1 MTETVQI
8 EGLGG
13 RGRGV
18 THTVEGVCF
27 VPGALPDETV
37 TIGEPQARHGVWE
50 APLLGV
56 SGPGH
61 PARNPEPCGHADR
74 CGGCDWP
81 HVLPEPGAELK
92 REIAAAAARTHPE
105 LAARLRE
112 APVIPSPPAYRLR
125 ARFHWDP
132 GRGVLGFYRRRS
144 WTVTGIAGCRLLSP
158 RLAKTLP
165 RLEAI
170 LRDTVPGTV
179 DLEWLEDLEGR
190 AAVAALRPGRG
201 GPDAVPEA
209 WLPPRST
216 AGELV
221 DGWRLLTRSGRDTG
235 GWGTRSVTMTLPVP
249 LSVPVGAFFQV
260 NRHLVPVIFRETARL
275 VGPGNAPVW
284 DLHAGVG
291 LLAAAASTTG
301 DRPLTLVEPF
311 RPAGRAAAE
320 NLPAARVVVG
330 RTAEAYLA
338 RHRRLARE
346 AVVLT
351 DPPRSGMTPKLRHQL
366 AGWHP
371 ARIVSMACNAAT
383 WARDVAFLTAHG
395 YRLAEVMLLDL
406 FPFTSHVEILS
417 RLEAV

>member
-1 MTETVQI
+1 MSETVRI

-18 THTVEGVCF
+18 AHTGGRICF
-27 VPGALPDETV
+27 VPGALPGETV
-37 TIGEPQARHGVWE
+37 EIGPAGERRGVLE
-50 APLLGV
+50 APLARLA
-56 SGPGH
+56 GPPH
-61 PARNPEPCGHADR
+61 PARAAEPCVHAHR

-81 HVLPEPGAELK
+81 HVLPGPGAALK
-92 REIAAAAARTHPE
+92 REVAAAAARTHPA

-112 APVIPSPPAYRLR
+112 AAVVPSPPAYRLR
-125 ARFHWDP
+125 ARLHWDP
-132 GRGVLGFYRRRS
+132 ESGVLGFYRRRS

-158 RLAKTLP
+158 RLAAAVP
-165 RLEAI
+165 ALEA
-170 LRDTVPGTV
+170 LLAAAAPAPV
-179 DLEWLEDLEGR
+179 DLEWLENLDGSE
-190 AAVAALRPGRG
+190 AVAALRPARG

-209 WLPPRST
+209 WIPPRSA
-216 AGELV
+216 AGTLV
-221 DGWRLLTRSGRDTG
+221 DGWRILTRAGHDAG
-235 GWGTRSVTMTLPVP
+235 GWGARTVTMALPVP
-249 LSVPVGAFFQV
+249 LTVPAGAFFQV
-260 NRHLVPVIFRETARL
+260 NRHLAGVIFEEAARL
-275 VGPGNAPVW
+275 VGPGRTPVW

-320 NLPAARVVVG
+320 NLPSARVVAG

-338 RHRRLARE
+338 RHGRLSPD
-346 AVVLT
+346 AVAIT

-371 ARIVSMACNAAT
+371 ARIVAMACDAAT

-395 YRLAEVMLLDL
+395 YRLAEVTLLDI

-417 RLEAV
+417 RLEAS